1 MPFSVIFATWGSSW
15 MGALLLR
22 IEICHMQNLLSS
34 DQTQLLGDLVNL
46 SVCARKSWK
55 KYKGKKLIW
64 FQCTAI
70 VSKILSQV
78 GAVKLCLLSYVS
90 RSWCKIAVTLF
101 GLPDFSGFLVLIRV
115 VSWRPRCLFGV
126 HRSIISS
133 NAPNQFSVLLLFLWQ
148 FANTVMPFPS

>member
-1 MPFSVIFATWGSSW
+1 MPFFRDLRYLVSSW

-70 VSKILSQV
+70 ISKILPQV

-101 GLPDFSGFLVLIRV
+101 GLRDFFRLPGINSCGFLASSMFVWCPSIDCIIQPTKPVLSFFVIPMTIR
-115 VSWRPRCLFGV
+115 
-126 HRSIISS
+126 
-133 NAPNQFSVLLLFLWQ
+133 
-148 FANTVMPFPS
+148 

>member
-1 MPFSVIFATWGSSW
+1 

-70 VSKILSQV
+70 TSKILPQV
-78 GAVKLCLLSYVS
+78 GAVKLCLLVMSLDHDVKS
-90 RSWCKIAVTLF
+90 LLHFLACEI
-101 GLPDFSGFLVLIRV
+101 FSGFLVLIRV

-133 NAPNQFSVLLLFLWQ
+133 NPPNQFSVLLLFLWQ
-148 FANTVMPFPS
+148 FANTAMPFPS